1 MSDSSLSSISDG
13 SDVLRLLW
21 GCPAPTTHGAQR
33 YGRRRSP
40 SAAPPPRPTHPPR
53 RDTPG
58 HTRGSHHRCR
68 RCAAAA
74 TWRGSA
80 GRISRE
86 ERRGAERRAGERS
99 GEQRRAGERCGA
111 AGGAGPRL
119 LARAQRARCLPA
131 RRSAASGAGTA
142 APAPFPAEPE
152 LFRGRAEPG
161 KRSGRFPAQRRR
173 WCRARRRRP
182 GRARR
187 GAARRAPRRAGSSV
201 RPPAGRWVG
210 AGLGLGRAA
219 L

>member
-86 ERRGAERRAGERS
+86 ERRGEERRAKESWGALRS
-99 GEQRRAGERCGA
+99 RGRRRAETPRAGRASALPPRPPLRC
-111 AGGAGPRL
+111 
-119 LARAQRARCLPA
+119 
-131 RRSAASGAGTA
+131 
-142 APAPFPAEPE
+142 
-152 LFRGRAEPG
+152 FRGG
-161 KRSGRFPAQRRR
+161 HG
-173 WCRARRRRP
+173 
-182 GRARR
+182 
-187 GAARRAPRRAGSSV
+187 APRPLPCGT
-201 RPPAGRWVG
+201 
-210 AGLGLGRAA
+210 
-219 L
+219 